1 MKNINRDYLVK
12 VDIKS
17 AVVTAP
23 SNMKFFMTDEHTSN
37 IFFQLDFKDT
47 NNDKITDLIND
58 KAPQQD
64 YNIYSLTLRVVKPNY
79 ETKEIRAVRLKD
91 DDPCFFIA
99 DLDSEYID
107 IPGTYECELFIDA
120 HTDENDILYI
130 ERSTTNSFNY
140 YVSESIFYNLD
151 DTIYDEY
158 NQSVSIRDYINELI
172 TGTVDLSGY
181 ATSEQLNSKAYKEH
195 MHKEYITQEVLDGAI
210 AEIDIVKIDLDNFT
224 ASNSIS
230 IKRKETSVRGDY
242 STALGY
248 DTVASGYASHA
259 EGYMTNAKE
268 DFSHAEGNQ
277 TKATSYASHAEG
289 YKTEAINK
297 EATHAEGYETSASG
311 FAAHSEGYNTK
322 ARGDYQHV
330 QGKYNIED
338 TENKYAHIVGNGSKD
353 DNDNITYSNA
363 HTIDWEGNAWFSGT
377 ILMGKD
383 SKELVTKEYVEKEVL
398 SNIENHINNA
408 ISNGD
413 IQIECDYEYDD
424 SALVNSMTELSNGF
438 TELSNE
444 FTVLSNDIENSI
456 ANKADKKIAA
466 PIYEGISSIDISTLD
481 LANENR
487 RYIRVVNPNKLL
499 SIKLP
504 NNIDADFAEIHVFI
518 APINNET
525 EISFSAKDKN
535 KLKYQGPDD
544 MPTTLE
550 PDIVYE
556 FIFTYMNHTNS
567 LWLIGAIVY
576 E

>member
-47 NNDKITDLIND
+47 NDDTDITKLINE

-79 ETKEIRAVRLKD
+79 ETKEIRAVRLEN
-91 DDPCFFIA
+91 DPCFFIA
-99 DLDSEYID
+99 DLDSGFID

-120 HTDENDILYI
+120 HTDENDIMYV

-151 DTIYDEY
+151 HEIYDEY
-158 NQSVSIRDYINELI
+158 NRSVSIRDYINGLI
-172 TGTVDLSGY
+172 TGNVNLSGY
-181 ATSEQLNSKAYKEH
+181 ATYGDLNTKADAEH
-195 MHKEYITQEVLDGAI
+195 THEDYITKEVLDGAI
-210 AEIDIVKIDLDNFT
+210 AEIDTVKIDLDNFT

-230 IKRKETSVRGDY
+230 IKRKETAVIGQY

-248 DTVASGYASHA
+248 DTVASGFASHA
-259 EGYMTNAKE
+259 EGHMTNAKE

-297 EATHAEGYETSASG
+297 DATHAEGYETSASG

-322 ARGDYQHV
+322 ARGNYQHV
-330 QGKYNIED
+330 QGTYNIED
-338 TENKYAHIVGNGSKD
+338 TESKYAHIVGNGSKD
-353 DNDNITYSNA
+353 EHNRITCSNA
-363 HTIDWEGNAWFSGT
+363 HTLDWEGNAWFAGNVYV
-377 ILMGKD
+377 GKKN
-383 SKELVTKEYVEKEVL
+383 KELVTKEYVEKEVI
-398 SNIENHINNA
+398 SNIENYVNNA
-408 ISNGD
+408 INNGD
-413 IQIECDYEYDD
+413 IQIKCDYIYDD
-424 SALVNSMTELSNGF
+424 TEVREDITELNDKIVYKANKKIGADLYEGVNSL
-438 TELSNE
+438 
-444 FTVLSNDIENSI
+444 DI
-456 ANKADKKIAA
+456 
-466 PIYEGISSIDISTLD
+466 GTLD

-487 RYIRVVNPNKLL
+487 RYIRVVNPGRTL

-504 NNIDADFAEIHVFI
+504 DSIDADFAEIHVFI
-518 APINNET
+518 VPVKNET
-525 EISFSAKDKN
+525 KLSFSANKN
-535 KLKYQGPDD
+535 RLKYQDQDD
-544 MPTTLE
+544 MPMTLAQNT
-550 PDIVYE
+550 VYE

-567 LWLIGAIVY
+567 LWLIGAIIY

>member
-37 IFFQLDFKDT
+37 IFFELDFKDT

-58 KAPQQD
+58 KAPKED

-79 ETKEIRAVRLKD
+79 ETKEIEAVRLKD

-120 HTDENDILYI
+120 HTDENDILYV
-130 ERSTTNSFNY
+130 ERSTTNSFTY

-151 DTIYDEY
+151 NTIYDEY
-158 NQSVSIRDYINELI
+158 SQSISIRDYINGLI
-172 TGTVDLSGY
+172 TGTVGLDGY
-181 ATSEQLNSKAYKEH
+181 ATSEQLNTKADAEH
-195 MHKEYITQEVLDGAI
+195 THDDYITKEVLDGAI

-248 DTVASGYASHA
+248 DTVASGHSSHA
-259 EGYMTNAKE
+259 EGYMTNAKA
-268 DFSHAEGNQ
+268 DFAHAEGNQ
-277 TKATSYASHAEG
+277 TKATSYSSHAEG

-297 EATHAEGYETSASG
+297 EASHAEGYITSASG

-338 TENKYAHIVGNGSKD
+338 TENKYAHIVGNGEEGAP
-353 DNDNITYSNA
+353 SNA

-408 ISNGD
+408 IANGD

-444 FTVLSNDIENSI
+444 FTVLSNSVENSI
-456 ANKADKKIAA
+456 ANKADKKIMA

-481 LANENR
+481 LHNENR
-487 RYIRVVNPNKLL
+487 KYIRVVNPNKLL

-504 NNIDADFAEIHVFI
+504 NSIDADFAEIHVFI
-518 APINNET
+518 APVNNET

>member
-17 AVVTAP
+17 AIVTAP

-37 IFFQLDFKDT
+37 IFFELDFKDT

-79 ETKEIRAVRLKD
+79 ETKEIEAVRLKD

-99 DLDSEYID
+99 DLSSDYID

-120 HTDENDILYI
+120 HTDENDILYV
-130 ERSTTNSFNY
+130 ERSTTNSFTY
-140 YVSESIFYNLD
+140 YVSESIFHNLD

-158 NQSVSIRDYINELI
+158 NQSISIRDYINGLI
-172 TGTVDLSGY
+172 TGTVGLDGY
-181 ATSEQLNSKAYKEH
+181 ATREQLNTKAYKEH
-195 MHKEYITQEVLDGAI
+195 IHKEYITQEVLDAAI

-297 EATHAEGYETSASG
+297 EASHAEGYITSASG

-338 TENKYAHIVGNGSKD
+338 TENKYAHIVGNGKEGAP
-353 DNDNITYSNA
+353 SNA

-383 SKELVTKEYVEKEVL
+383 SKELVTKDYVEKEVL

-408 ISNGD
+408 IANGD

-424 SALVNSMTELSNGF
+424 SALMNSMTELSNGF

-444 FTVLSNDIENSI
+444 FTVLSNSVENSI
-456 ANKADKKIAA
+456 TNKADKKIAA

-487 RYIRVVNPNKLL
+487 KYIRVMNPNKLL

-504 NNIDADFAEIHVFI
+504 NNIDADFAEIHVFV
-518 APINNET
+518 APVNNET